1 MVIKCV
7 SKFSSS
13 SGVFQVGDIISGP
26 VVVQLLKESPD
37 SFVQVEAIQPS
48 MGIQDKALKSSKV
61 ARKAAD

>member
-7 SKFSSS
+7 SRFSSS
-13 SGVFQVGDIISGP
+13 SGTFEVGDIISGP
-26 VVVQLLKESPD
+26 VVPQLLKESPD

-48 MGIQDKALKSSKV
+48 MAIQDKVIKPSKV

>member
-7 SKFSSS
+7 SRFSSS
-13 SGVFQVGDIISGP
+13 SGIFNVGDIISGP

-37 SFVQVEAIQPS
+37 SFVQVEASQPS
-48 MGIQDKALKSSKV
+48 MAIQDKAMKPSKV